1 MFKAHLR
8 LTEKPTGTLDSTP
21 SLWRGLVFLQGKYCI
36 SALLNSN
43 SLWTLIS
50 FFWTLIFK
58 MVVTPIRG
66 TVNKRMGNSTENVY
80 SSGYFNY
87 FLYVLFLFYLLFI
100 LKDWMVAVGYF
111 FFLKATKHLLFSF
124 CTAVSIMPGTYW
136 AVSNTHG
143 MNACPSCGDIYN
155 CPSQSQKAWCSRE
168 KGRAFDPFLESVFC
182 LGFLK

>member
-1 MFKAHLR
+1 
-8 LTEKPTGTLDSTP
+8 
-21 SLWRGLVFLQGKYCI
+21 
-36 SALLNSN
+36 
-43 SLWTLIS
+43 
-50 FFWTLIFK
+50 

-124 CTAVSIMPGTYW
+124 CTAVSIMPGTTERSVILMEW
-136 AVSNTHG
+136 MLAPPAVIFTIAHLSHKKHG
-143 MNACPSCGDIYN
+143 AHGKRVECLI
-155 CPSQSQKAWCSRE
+155 
-168 KGRAFDPFLESVFC
+168 PFWKVCFVWVFWNR
-182 LGFLK
+182 LHNLPPPALFTRGKWVK